1 MIAKAVCRKPIK
13 DRALLFDN
21 LIDTICNDSCMQ
33 RQLRHCY
40 AAPLSVSLQSTIN

>member
-21 LIDTICNDSCMQ
+21 LIVHNMQ